1 MSGGATYTEVVFLNT
16 TANISELL
24 IAALADKADG
34 FEEGDT
40 RLKAF
45 FSEGRITAA
54 ELDAISGP
62 LQVTYEMSELEPQ
75 NWNALWESNFDPV
88 VVDDFVAVRAS
99 FHAPFEHV
107 AQEIVINP
115 KMSFGTGHHATTWLM
130 MQQMR
135 DIDFT
140 GKRVFDFGTGTGI
153 LAILAQKLGAAAVLA
168 TDIDEWS
175 IENARENFEIND
187 CTGIRLLQ
195 SGSAEQDARFEVILA
210 NINKNV
216 LMETIPQLRQQLVP
230 GGILLL
236 SGLLEADEP
245 EIVERAVEAGL
256 MMDDKFLKNN
266 WLCLIFHV

>member
-1 MSGGATYTEVVFLNT
+1 MSVGATYTEVVFLNT
-16 TANISELL
+16 TATISELL

-40 RLKAF
+40 LLKAF
-45 FSEGRITAA
+45 FGEGRITRD
-54 ELDAISGP
+54 ELDAVCSP
-62 LQVTYEMSELEPQ
+62 LQIGYEISKLESQ
-75 NWNALWESNFDPV
+75 NWNALWESNFEPV
-88 VVDDFVAVRAS
+88 VVGDFVAVRAS
-99 FHAPFEHV
+99 FHPSFENV
-107 AQEIVINP
+107 EQEIVINP

-135 DIDFT
+135 GISFG

-175 IENARENFEIND
+175 IENARENFEINH
-187 CTGIRLLQ
+187 CTGIRLRQ
-195 SGSAEQDARFEVILA
+195 SGSAVQSENFDVILA

-216 LMETIPQLRQQLVP
+216 LMETIPQLKLQLVA
-230 GGILLL
+230 GGLLLL

-245 EIVERAVEAGL
+245 GIVERAVEAGL
-256 MMDDKFLKNN
+256 VLDGKFLKDK
-266 WLCLIFHV
+266 WLCLRFHV

>member
-1 MSGGATYTEVVFLNT
+1 MSGGATYTEVVFLNI

-45 FSEGRITAA
+45 FSEGQITEA
-54 ELDAISGP
+54 ELDAVCVP

-99 FHAPFEHV
+99 FHSPFDNV

-135 DIDFT
+135 GISFG

-175 IENARENFEIND
+175 IENARENFEINH
-187 CTGIRLLQ
+187 CAGIRLLQ
-195 SGSAEQDARFEVILA
+195 SGSAEQEARFDVILA

-216 LMETIPQLRQQLVP
+216 LMETIPQLKLQLAP
-230 GGILLL
+230 GGTLLL

-245 EIVERAVEAGL
+245 EIVERAVETGL
-256 MMDDKFLKNN
+256 VMDDKFLKNN
-266 WLCLIFHV
+266 WLCLKFHV

>member
-1 MSGGATYTEVVFLNT
+1 MSGGATYTEVVFFNI
-16 TANISELL
+16 TASTSELL

-34 FEEGDT
+34 FEERDT
-40 RLKAF
+40 LLKAF
-45 FSEGRITAA
+45 FSDAQITAA
-54 ELDAISGP
+54 ELDAVSGP
-62 LQVTYEMSELEPQ
+62 LKISYQVSELEPQ

-99 FHAPFEHV
+99 FHPPFKNVE
-107 AQEIVINP
+107 QEIVINP

-135 DIDFT
+135 SISFS
-140 GKRVFDFGTGTGI
+140 GRRVFDFGTGTGI
-153 LAILAQKLGAAAVLA
+153 LAILAQKQGAATVLA

-175 IENARENFEIND
+175 IENARENFQINSCAD
-187 CTGIRLLQ
+187 IRLQQ
-195 SGSAEQDARFEVILA
+195 SGSAIQEAVFDVILA

-216 LMETIPQLRQQLVP
+216 LMETIPQLKQQLAP

-245 EIVERAVEAGL
+245 EIVERAVETGL
-256 MMDDKFLKNN
+256 LMEGKFLKNN
-266 WLCLIFHV
+266 WLCLKFCM